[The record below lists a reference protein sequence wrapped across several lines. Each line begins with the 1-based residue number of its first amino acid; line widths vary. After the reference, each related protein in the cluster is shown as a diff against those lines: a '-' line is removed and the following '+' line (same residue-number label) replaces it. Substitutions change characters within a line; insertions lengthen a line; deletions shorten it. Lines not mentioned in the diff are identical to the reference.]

1 MLFKKF
7 DMISPPITLFFNGDN
22 KHSSIFSGILTI
34 LAYLIILIISIYYAL
49 EFINKENPTAFF
61 FNKYI
66 EDAGHFPLNAS
77 SIFHFIQLQN
87 TLGEDKKPIDFDIV
101 RIIGIE
107 NITIDNYPST
117 DLEKIP
123 HWLYGICNNNTD
135 TKDIGYLI
143 TLETYSNCA
152 CIRKYYNPN
161 TKEYYDTN
169 SNNFV
174 WPSLEHGMS
183 NQNYV
188 YYGIIVE
195 KCKEDNLRRKS
206 GLQSCKSNDII
217 DSYIYSHIILLY
229 FIDHYSDVLNYK
241 NPFKKYLYSVS
252 NMFFPN
258 SYTVNNLNFNP
269 AIIKTHNGIVIDN
282 IVEEL
287 SHLFNQNEKTTI
299 ENKINYDEEGNI
311 ISDSTGIVSG
321 YYFWMQ
327 NRLQFYERNYKRLQD
342 TLSDIGG
349 ISRIILVVAVVINT
363 LVSDYI
369 MLLNTEELFLSLN
382 NYNSSLSEKSLNHTK
397 IINNLTNPPKKQ
409 YYHFNSNQKISNSN
423 RLMKH
428 GVIYQDLIEREDD
441 IKIHMKRK
449 RYFKNPYIKIKEG
462 NTKDNIENEISE
474 VKSKKYNYSIRRYE
488 PIKTNVVK
496 TDNED
501 KEHKED
507 KEYNVND
514 LKEKQN
520 FSFCE
525 YIKFRLL
532 LIVPHMVS
540 GIVNSPENT
549 SKNCICNKSNNLYIS
564 YYEEKRNRYLSEENI
579 IKGQLNLYILINYL
593 KKNRNVNINELNT
606 YE

>member
-87 TLGEDKKPIDFDIV
+87 TLGEDKEPIDFDIV

-287 SHLFNQNEKTTI
+287 SHLFNQNEK
-299 ENKINYDEEGNI
+299 KNY
-311 ISDSTGIVSG
+311 
-321 YYFWMQ
+321 
-327 NRLQFYERNYKRLQD
+327 R
-342 TLSDIGG
+342 
-349 ISRIILVVAVVINT
+349 
-363 LVSDYI
+363 
-369 MLLNTEELFLSLN
+369 
-382 NYNSSLSEKSLNHTK
+382 
-397 IINNLTNPPKKQ
+397 
-409 YYHFNSNQKISNSN
+409 
-423 RLMKH
+423 
-428 GVIYQDLIEREDD
+428 
-441 IKIHMKRK
+441 
-449 RYFKNPYIKIKEG
+449 
-462 NTKDNIENEISE
+462 
-474 VKSKKYNYSIRRYE
+474 
-488 PIKTNVVK
+488 
-496 TDNED
+496 
-501 KEHKED
+501 
-507 KEYNVND
+507 
-514 LKEKQN
+514 KQN
-520 FSFCE
+520 
-525 YIKFRLL
+525 
-532 LIVPHMVS
+532 
-540 GIVNSPENT
+540 
-549 SKNCICNKSNNLYIS
+549 
-564 YYEEKRNRYLSEENI
+564 
-579 IKGQLNLYILINYL
+579 
-593 KKNRNVNINELNT
+593 
-606 YE
+606 